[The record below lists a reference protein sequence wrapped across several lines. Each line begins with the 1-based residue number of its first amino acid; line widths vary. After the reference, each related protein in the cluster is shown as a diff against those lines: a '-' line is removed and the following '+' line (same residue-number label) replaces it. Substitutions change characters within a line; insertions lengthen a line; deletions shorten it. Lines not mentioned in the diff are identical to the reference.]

1 MTTTQTSSKSADAR
15 AFAIEAARLMQD
27 SHCENVVII
36 DVRGISQVCDYVI
49 IGTGTSDRQMRSV
62 AAELDELGSQNN
74 HKAFRSS
81 ADSDATWVVVDF
93 VDVVAHLFEPQ
104 RRLYYDLEALWSDG
118 PRVEWQRP
126 AGSKPAGAPGL
137 RKRSGDG

>member
-1 MTTTQTSSKSADAR
+1 MTTTQTSSKSSDAR
-15 AFAIEAARLMQD
+15 AFAVEAARLMHD
-27 SHCENVVII
+27 SHCENITII

-62 AAELDELGSQNN
+62 AAELEELGEQSN
-74 HKAFRSS
+74 HPPFRAS

-104 RRLYYDLEALWSDG
+104 RRLYYDLEALWADG
-118 PRVEWQRP
+118 PRIEWQRP
-126 AGSKPAGAPGL
+126 AGSKPAPGL
-137 RKRSGDG
+137 RRRSGDG